1 MTQTINLDSLSSVIL
16 NIKKN
21 NKSIVLVGGC
31 FDIIHIGHVQ
41 FLQEAKKLGDK
52 LVVLLEADEKVK
64 LLKGKNRPLFTQKER
79 ACVLTSIKY
88 IDLIILLPF
97 LKNDGDYD
105 QVILKIK
112 PDIIAVTEND
122 LLLEKKKNQ
131 AEKVNAQ
138 IKIIPYIKT
147 FSSSK
152 LAELLEME

>member
-31 FDIIHIGHVQ
+31 FDIIHIGHIK

-79 ACVLTSIKY
+79 ASVLSELKSVDCVIN
-88 IDLIILLPF
+88 LPF
-97 LKNDGDYD
+97 INNDKEYD
-105 QVILKIK
+105 KIVSMIK
-112 PDIIAVTEND
+112 PNIIAVTEND
-122 LLLEKKKNQ
+122 HLLEKKKNQ
-131 AEKVNAQ
+131 AKKVGAKV
-138 IKIIPYIKT
+138 KIVPFVKT

-152 LAELLEME
+152 LARLLGVE